1 MLYQLSYAREA
12 SIVDGPG
19 ELRVRRSE
27 GRAGDTS
34 RDGDATRTRCR
45 TWRESGTS
53 APSSRSS
60 YARLRRSIL
69 DGSLAPGARLRYRQL
84 AEQFG
89 VSVTPVRVAL
99 KELAGE
105 GLVELRPHAGASVSA
120 LSVEELEEVLL
131 TRTSLEPFL
140 ALHGAEHLTD
150 DDLAEM
156 SGAPRR
162 GAGRDPRARPRRVP
176 GRVLGAPVDRL
187 PGRESPAAPRPRR
200 HALRPVSPIPP
211 RQPRRHATAS
221 RGRSSYMEAFH
232 DACVARDGARAQ
244 RVMREALEWTLAY
257 LVEAL

>member
-1 MLYQLSYAREA
+1 MATHADEMPDL
-12 SIVDGPG
+12 V
-19 ELRVRRSE
+19 RV
-27 GRAGDTS
+27 GDE
-34 RDGDATRTRCR
+34 RTVEQVVY
-45 TWRESGTS
+45 T
-53 APSSRSS
+53 
-60 YARLRRSIL
+60 RLRRSIL

-150 DDLAEM
+150 DDLVEM
-156 SGAPRR
+156 TGDLDAVRTVTL
-162 GAGRDPRARPRRVP
+162 ALDRDGYLDASWELRSIVYRAASRPRLLARVVTLYDLS
-176 GRVLGAPVDRL
+176 RRYHYVNLADTDRL
-187 PGRESPAAPRPRR
+187 A
-200 HALRPVSPIPP
+200 
-211 RQPRRHATAS
+211 
-221 RGRSSYMEAFH
+221 RSLGYMEAFH

-244 RVMREALEWTLAY
+244 SVMREALEWTLVY

>member
-1 MLYQLSYAREA
+1 MATDADEIPDLAR
-12 SIVDGPG
+12 V
-19 ELRVRRSE
+19 
-27 GRAGDTS
+27 GDE
-34 RDGDATRTRCR
+34 RTV
-45 TWRESGTS
+45 EQVVL
-53 APSSRSS
+53 
-60 YARLRRSIL
+60 ARLRRSIL
-69 DGSLAPGARLRYRQL
+69 DGTLAPGARLRYRQL

-156 SGAPRR
+156 TGHLGVVRAVTL
-162 GAGRDPRARPRRVP
+162 ALDRDGYLDASWELRSIVYRAASRPRLLARVVTLYDLS
-176 GRVLGAPVDRL
+176 RRYHHVNLVDTDRL
-187 PGRESPAAPRPRR
+187 A
-200 HALRPVSPIPP
+200 
-211 RQPRRHATAS
+211 
-221 RGRSSYMEAFH
+221 RSLSYMEMFH
-232 DACVARDGARAQ
+232 EACVARDGARAQ
-244 RVMREALEWTLAY
+244 AVMREALEWTLVY

>member
-1 MLYQLSYAREA
+1 MATHA
-12 SIVDGPG
+12 DGMPDMV
-19 ELRVRRSE
+19 RV
-27 GRAGDTS
+27 GDE
-34 RDGDATRTRCR
+34 RTV
-45 TWRESGTS
+45 EQMVV
-53 APSSRSS
+53 
-60 YARLRRSIL
+60 ARLRRSIL
-69 DGSLAPGARLRYRQL
+69 DGALAPGARLRYRQL

-131 TRTSLEPFL
+131 TRTSREPFL

-156 SGAPRR
+156 SGHLDAVR
-162 GAGRDPRARPRRVP
+162 AVTLALDRDGYLDASWELRSVVYRAASRPRLVARVVTLYDLS
-176 GRVLGAPVDRL
+176 RRYHHVNLADTDRL
-187 PGRESPAAPRPRR
+187 A
-200 HALRPVSPIPP
+200 
-211 RQPRRHATAS
+211 
-221 RGRSSYMEAFH
+221 RSLSYMEAFH

-244 RVMREALEWTLAY
+244 AVMREALEWTLVY

>member
-1 MLYQLSYAREA
+1 MATHADEMPDM
-12 SIVDGPG
+12 V
-19 ELRVRRSE
+19 RV
-27 GRAGDTS
+27 GDE
-34 RDGDATRTRCR
+34 RTVEQVVY
-45 TWRESGTS
+45 T
-53 APSSRSS
+53 
-60 YARLRRSIL
+60 RLRRSIL

-150 DDLAEM
+150 DDLVEM
-156 SGAPRR
+156 TGDLDAVRTVTL
-162 GAGRDPRARPRRVP
+162 ALDRDGYLDASWELRSIVYRAARRPRLLARVVTLYDLS
-176 GRVLGAPVDRL
+176 RRYHYVNLADTDRL
-187 PGRESPAAPRPRR
+187 A
-200 HALRPVSPIPP
+200 
-211 RQPRRHATAS
+211 
-221 RGRSSYMEAFH
+221 RSLSYMEAFH
-232 DACVARDGARAQ
+232 DACVARDGARAEA
-244 RVMREALEWTLAY
+244 VMREALEWTLVY